1 MVRLL
6 DMHSAN
12 QWFER
17 NQLLAWYCLSLATSV
32 FGRFPNQHLRPA
44 LLVPSSWFC
53 RAITKSSHV
62 RLHQTG
68 EKFLYR
74 GDSGFT
80 IRAMFGAGVVNLV
93 VSGAMFTERRS
104 IFMIETLDNF
114 TRLLTL
120 HQSVNVIPIAIL
132 FILIT
137 SSTTLSTG
145 RII

>member
-1 MVRLL
+1 
-6 DMHSAN
+6 
-12 QWFER
+12 
-17 NQLLAWYCLSLATSV
+17 
-32 FGRFPNQHLRPA
+32 
-44 LLVPSSWFC
+44 
-53 RAITKSSHV
+53 
-62 RLHQTG
+62 
-68 EKFLYR
+68 
-74 GDSGFT
+74 
-80 IRAMFGAGVVNLV
+80 MFGAGVVNLV